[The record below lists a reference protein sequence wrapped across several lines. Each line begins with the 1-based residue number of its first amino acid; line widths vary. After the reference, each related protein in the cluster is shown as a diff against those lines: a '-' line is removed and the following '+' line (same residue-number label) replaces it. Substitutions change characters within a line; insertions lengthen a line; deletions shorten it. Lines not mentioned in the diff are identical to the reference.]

1 MSLRRNITHKCA
13 AGYVYATLH
22 LSTATSIA
30 KNKKKIHNKIKA
42 NTMKSRLS
50 VCALTSMLHA
60 LTAIML
66 TVLHTYVDCISYHI
80 MHWLIILERI
90 TKIAGMCIVCIF
102 ILYYFFFFATFV
114 VSSPAAAPYHSLIHL
129 GFYVLM
135 CIWLV
140 ACNHVRTAYIS
151 RLQHLCQPASLQC
164 RFNCLQTTTPAKSVR
179 SAWLCSLFACNAGTG
194 TLKHSYVM
202 IFCA

>member
-1 MSLRRNITHKCA
+1 MHIHTYILMHMYVSMSNDPSCIFHYAALCRLQQDIACTASATTPYAVVIDVVVVAFSAFSGLYAWYEWLAVSLRRNITHKCA

-102 ILYYFFFFATFV
+102 IFYFLFLSHL
-114 VSSPAAAPYHSLIHL
+114 SSAPQQLHLI
-129 GFYVLM
+129 
-135 CIWLV
+135 
-140 ACNHVRTAYIS
+140 TA
-151 RLQHLCQPASLQC
+151 
-164 RFNCLQTTTPAKSVR
+164 
-179 SAWLCSLFACNAGTG
+179 LFT
-194 TLKHSYVM
+194 
-202 IFCA
+202 

>member
-1 MSLRRNITHKCA
+1 MIGCVIAPKYYTQVCRRLCIRHVAPFHSHFNSK
-13 AGYVYATLH
+13 
-22 LSTATSIA
+22 
-30 KNKKKIHNKIKA
+30 KQKKIHNKIKA

-102 ILYYFFFFATFV
+102 IFYFLFLSHL
-114 VSSPAAAPYHSLIHL
+114 SSAPQQLHLI
-129 GFYVLM
+129 
-135 CIWLV
+135 
-140 ACNHVRTAYIS
+140 TA
-151 RLQHLCQPASLQC
+151 
-164 RFNCLQTTTPAKSVR
+164 
-179 SAWLCSLFACNAGTG
+179 LFT
-194 TLKHSYVM
+194 
-202 IFCA
+202 